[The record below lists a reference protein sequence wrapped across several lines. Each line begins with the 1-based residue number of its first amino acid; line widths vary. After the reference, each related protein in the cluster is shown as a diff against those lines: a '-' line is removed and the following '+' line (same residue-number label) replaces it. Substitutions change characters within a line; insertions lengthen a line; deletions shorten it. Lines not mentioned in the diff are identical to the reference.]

1 MAKRRKQ
8 SKSRFSQ
15 TIAIVIAIA
24 AVLSYQAF
32 GQDNH
37 KHKSSTGQS
46 QSKVLQS
53 AKKANKSANTPSS
66 SASNDTDL
74 LNIKWDGTLDG
85 DIVHLN
91 NNQATFTATEMQ
103 ETFPGNGSK
112 LNPVDGLSLSA
123 LDSLGRS
130 QQANFVA
137 SKAAID
143 KVTKR
148 PSQIPQSVRPSGW
161 NQNDHF
167 NGTAWVGGY
176 HNNPKV
182 SLGGS
187 KQALWNKS
195 HIVGYQFFGMPTM
208 VTENMTTGTR
218 VENAYPGQLV
228 PEDDIRYAI
237 KQNPNIT
244 IRGQVTPVYSG
255 NELVP
260 RGVHYMAKSVEDN
273 GASLNLNYW
282 IFNVQPGVTI
292 NYNTGSSTIN

>member
-8 SKSRFSQ
+8 SKKRFSQ
-15 TIAIVIAIA
+15 TVAIVITMV

-32 GQDNH
+32 LSENH
-37 KHKSSTGQS
+37 SGKNKTEQQ
-46 QSKVLQS
+46 QSKVLKS
-53 AKKANKSANTPSS
+53 AKQAKRSATIQNGSQV
-66 SASNDTDL
+66 NQDL
-74 LNIKWDGTLDG
+74 LAIQWDGTLDG

-91 NNQATFTATEMQ
+91 GNKATFSDAELKQ
-103 ETFPGNGSK
+103 TFQANGSK
-112 LNPVDGLSLSA
+112 LQPVNGLSLSP

-130 QQANFVA
+130 GQANFVA
-137 SKAAID
+137 SKAAMD
-143 KVTKR
+143 QVTKR
-148 PSQIPQSVRPSGW
+148 PSQIPKSVRPSGW
-161 NQNDHF
+161 YQNDTF
-167 NGTAWVGGY
+167 NGTAWVGGTH
-176 HNNPKV
+176 HNPQV
-182 SLGGS
+182 TLGGS

-195 HIVGYQFFGMPTM
+195 HIVGYQFFGMATM

-237 KQNPNIT
+237 KQHPNIT
-244 IRGQVTPVYSG
+244 IRGQITPVYSG

-273 GASLNLNYW
+273 GATLDLNYW

-292 NYNTGSSTIN
+292 DYSTGASTIQ